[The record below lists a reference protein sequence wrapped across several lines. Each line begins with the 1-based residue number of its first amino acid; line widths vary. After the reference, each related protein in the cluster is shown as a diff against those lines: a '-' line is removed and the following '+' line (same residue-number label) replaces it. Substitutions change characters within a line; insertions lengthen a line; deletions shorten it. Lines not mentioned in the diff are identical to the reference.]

1 VQQQARVTPGMVFWT
16 QVDCDEQVE
25 KCISLIDE
33 SESDFMYCVS
43 ASRVGVGDE
52 RDAWIRGQGGRNT

>member
-1 VQQQARVTPGMVFWT
+1 MVFWT